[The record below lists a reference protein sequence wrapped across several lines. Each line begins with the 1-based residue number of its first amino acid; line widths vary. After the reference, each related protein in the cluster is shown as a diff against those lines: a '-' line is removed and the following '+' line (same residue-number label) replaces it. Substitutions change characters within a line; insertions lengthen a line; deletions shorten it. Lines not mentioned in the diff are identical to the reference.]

1 MSVDVGAAAAA
12 ALGDATWHDSLVTTL
27 DRVLP
32 SSEPSARWRRG
43 LANVGIA
50 AAPLAVGAVSG
61 ALSAP
66 AIRGWYRTLDRPGW
80 NPPDRVF
87 GPVWTALY
95 AAMGG
100 ALLTI
105 TRAKAPDAA
114 RRRALGLFGLQL
126 ILNFGWSWIFFV
138 EHAIGLA
145 AAEILA
151 LWLAIAGTIV
161 AVGRVSPIA
170 AAVLLPYLGWVT
182 FATALNV
189 AIWRRN
195 RPRPAG
201 SRRVAG
207 PA

>member
-1 MSVDVGAAAAA
+1 
-12 ALGDATWHDSLVTTL
+12 
-27 DRVLP
+27 
-32 SSEPSARWRRG
+32 
-43 LANVGIA
+43 
-50 AAPLAVGAVSG
+50 
-61 ALSAP
+61 
-66 AIRGWYRTLDRPGW
+66 
-80 NPPDRVF
+80 
-87 GPVWTALY
+87 
-95 AAMGG
+95 MGG

-189 AIWRRN
+189 AIWRRS